1 MVAPKTEGKHAG
13 EFLIS
18 EMPGGGDGGG
28 LSRDVKTVAKGQ
40 NLVAGE
46 IVMLSAGKLV
56 AHDGVLDTPG
66 AVETPVEGILY
77 DNVDASA
84 TGEDADVP
92 NSVYIERLAEVAD
105 GDLTFPT
112 ESTAGGEKVAVIA
125 SLLIRNI
132 KTR

>member
-1 MVAPKTEGKHAG
+1 MDPKTEGRHTG
-13 EFLIS
+13 EFKVS
-18 EMPGGGDGGG
+18 EAPGT
-28 LSRDVKTVAKGQ
+28 LSRATGTVAKGQ
-40 NLVAGE
+40 NLIAGTV
-46 IVMLSAGKLV
+46 VMLSAGKLV
-56 AHDGVLDTPG
+56 AHDGTLDSAG
-66 AVETPVEGILY
+66 DVQTPVEGIIW

-92 NSVYIERLAEVAD
+92 NSVYIDRLAEVAD

-112 ESTAGGEKVAVIA
+112 ESTAGGEKAAVIA